1 MKKVVGFI
9 LVVFVI
15 FLASCSTSGSV
26 LKRKYNKG
34 YYIDVTSNQRV
45 KKQSNHKTIG
55 SEMEAIVLKK
65 VKPATI
71 SSDAESEAV
80 PFDLQAKR
88 TITNKRSIVKPNA
101 SISNKKT
108 VSKQLSIRDFHKL
121 STKIK
126 KTRKAITRS
135 SGGDISVVEVI
146 LSLFP
151 ILCLIAV
158 FMHDGG
164 ITTNFWVDLI
174 LHLTLVGEIIFALLV
189 VLNILSL
196 S

>member
-15 FLASCSTSGSV
+15 FLASCSTSGAV
-26 LKRKYNKG
+26 MKRKYNKG
-34 YYIDVTSNQRV
+34 YYIDIAKQHV
-45 KKQSNHKTIG
+45 KKQSNHKIINLETEDI
-55 SEMEAIVLKK
+55 ALRKLR
-65 VKPATI
+65 PANIT
-71 SSDAESEAV
+71 SDAENKIA
-80 PFDLQAKR
+80 PIDLQAKH
-88 TITNKRSIVKPNA
+88 ISINENKKVRQP
-101 SISNKKT
+101 SISTYTKKA
-108 VSKQLSIRDFHKL
+108 VIKQFILNNHKV
-121 STKIK
+121 STKVQN
-126 KTRKAITRS
+126 TRKAIARA

-164 ITTNFWVDLI
+164 ITINFWVDLI
-174 LHLTLVGEIIFALLV
+174 LHLTLIGEIIFALLV

-196 S
+196 N